1 MRGTVRRPPMTIE
14 RAAAP
19 SRRRR
24 PAPLAAALV
33 VVLAV
38 AVLAAAPPPAAAQEV
53 GTMVEVINQVTGTPR
68 GGTPAAM
75 AVGDDVLIEM
85 KIEAGRASFAK
96 MTFLEGGSLDVG
108 AGTELVIDRATV
120 DAATGASDSLLSV
133 LVGKIRLALSSA
145 FSGEV
150 EIDTPTATIG
160 VKGTILAVEPLPS
173 GDTTVWVEEGVVEVT
188 SKAGGTVEVRAGYLT
203 TVRRGAPPT
212 DPAPFDPES
221 GAAAARAL
229 PPEFTPPSE
238 DVFDDS
244 PARPEGQDLPPRRD
258 DNPDNPSNDPRQGGS
273 GGSAKPGGP
282 D

>member
-1 MRGTVRRPPMTIE
+1 M
-14 RAAAP
+14 
-19 SRRRR
+19 RRR
-24 PAPLAAALV
+24 PASTFAFALLAAV
-33 VVLAV
+33 SV
-38 AVLAAAPPPAAAQEV
+38 AFAPPVAAQDV
-53 GTMVEVINQVTGTPR
+53 GTMVEVINQVTGTPA
-68 GGTPAAM
+68 GGSPAAL
-75 AVGDDVLIEM
+75 AIGDGVAIEM
-85 KIEAGRASFAK
+85 RIETGRASFAK

-108 AGTELVIDRATV
+108 AEAELVIDRATV

-133 LVGKIRLALSSA
+133 LVGKVRLALSSA
-145 FSGEV
+145 FSGDV

-160 VKGTILAVEPLPS
+160 VKGTILAVEPDRS

-188 SKAGGTVEVRAGYLT
+188 SKAGGTVEVSAGYVT

-244 PARPEGQDLPPRRD
+244 PTVPEGQDLPPRRD
-258 DNPDNPSNDPRQGGS
+258 DNPNDPSNDPRLGGNQGGS
-273 GGSAKPGGP
+273 GKPGGP
-282 D
+282 NR